1 MNIDGPEELIASD
14 SCWLPRSN
22 RSPGKA
28 RRFLAGLLSTVKEGE
43 RFLDKGELV
52 LSELVTNAL
61 AHGTRPGQL
70 IWIGLK
76 VDHEQL
82 WIAVEDPS
90 AAVPVVCDAAASTS
104 FASEVESG
112 RGMLLVEQLSLAWGC
127 GPREGVGKRV
137 WVLVGADQN

>member
-1 MNIDGPEELIASD
+1 MNTEDPEDLTASD

-28 RRFLAGLLSTVKEGE
+28 RRFLTRTLSSVKEGE

-61 AHGTRPGQL
+61 VHGTRTGQL

-76 VDHEQL
+76 VDGEQL

-90 AAVPVVCDAAASTS
+90 SSVPVVCQASAA
-104 FASEVESG
+104 EGESG
-112 RGMLLVEQLSLAWGC
+112 RGMLLVEKLSLAWGC
-127 GPREGVGKRV
+127 GPREGIGKRV
-137 WVLVGADQN
+137 WVLVGPDQN